1 MVKCSPAM
9 SDRKGRR
16 GCIRPLYVLIA
27 SALVV
32 VAVTVT
38 GVLRSVTISDAIF
51 APDTTI
57 IDAPVVARVHTS
69 NSTSSSIPASLPNS
83 TCEVVVA
90 HYNEDITWLRGV
102 CQQCSLTLYHK
113 GNLTTAGIG
122 STLSHRPDATI
133 IHLSNRGREGETW
146 LQHIIRRYDTLA
158 DSTIFVQGG
167 LHFTDRFDGL
177 PRGVTTPDL
186 EEACALETDK
196 HPGFHPMGNFTISLR
211 RSRQY
216 VENYAK
222 WVSAPLQRIMQQ
234 LYGPDFKPIL
244 IRFHAG
250 AIFAVSKKNVRF
262 HPRNSYEIILE
273 RLLSGN
279 ERKDHEYSGYM
290 LERLWNI
297 VFDGKHNMTIDEAR
311 NNGNSVKVGGNLA
324 RRVRKK
330 ESERE

>member
-1 MVKCSPAM
+1 M

-16 GCIRPLYVLIA
+16 GCILVRPLYVLIA
-27 SALVV
+27 SAFVV
-32 VAVTVT
+32 VAATVT
-38 GVLRSVTISDAIF
+38 GVLRSVTISDAIY
-51 APDTTI
+51 ASDTNI
-57 IDAPVVARVHTS
+57 IDAPVVARVHSS
-69 NSTSSSIPASLPNS
+69 NSTPSSIPSSLPNS

-90 HYNEDITWLRGV
+90 HYNEDISWLRGV

-113 GNLTTAGIG
+113 GDLPTTEIR
-122 STLSHRPDATI
+122 SSLSHRPDATV
-133 IHLSNRGREGETW
+133 IHLQNRGREGETW
-146 LQHIIRRYDTLA
+146 LQHIVRRYDTLA
-158 DSTIFVQGG
+158 DSTIFVQGS
-167 LHFTDRFDGL
+167 LHFADGLDGL

-186 EEACALETDK
+186 EEACALETDN
-196 HPGFHPMGNFTISLR
+196 HPGFHPMGNFTVNLR

-234 LYGPDFKPIL
+234 LYGPDFKPNL

-250 AIFAVSKKNVRF
+250 AIFSVSKVNVRF
-262 HPRNSYEIILE
+262 HPRSSYKTILE

-297 VFDGKHNMTIDEAR
+297 VFDGKHKMNIDEVR
-311 NNGNSVKVGGNLA
+311 NNGNSARVGGSLA
-324 RRVRKK
+324 RRARKK
-330 ESERE
+330 ESERL